1 MKAIVAL
8 ALLAAALLL
17 FHDTL
22 IIAFGGLL
30 TAVLLNAC
38 TGALL
43 RHLPL
48 PRWAALSLVIG
59 ITGCAAAAAVA
70 YGGNLFTR
78 QYAALQ
84 VALPIAV
91 QQAIQTVQTGP
102 LGGFFAANAA
112 SAQSMAGGALSLAQ
126 RASGMISSTLA
137 LVLSIGVMAFVGI
150 CIAAEP
156 DLYRRGFLALIP
168 TKQRAKA
175 GALLDAVGGALRA
188 WLVARLIS
196 MFAIAIMSGI
206 GLTMLHIPY
215 AVALAALAGLL
226 AFVPNVGAFVAGIP
240 SVLLALAISPQ
251 RAGLVILMYWLAH
264 ALDDFLLIPIAERRI
279 VHLPPAL
286 TILVQ
291 IGLGGLLGILGITFA
306 APLTATAIVTIR
318 ALQADDADANQ
329 RLTA

>member
-1 MKAIVAL
+1 MRAL
-8 ALLAAALLL
+8 AVLAMAAAALFL

-30 TAVLLNAC
+30 TAVLLCAC
-38 TGALL
+38 TDALL
-43 RHLPL
+43 GKIPL
-48 PRWAALSLVIG
+48 PRWAALSLVIAV
-59 ITGCAAAAAVA
+59 TGCAAAVSIA
-70 YGGNLFTR
+70 YGGSLLTR
-78 QYAALQ
+78 QYEALQ

-91 QQAIQTVQTGP
+91 QHAVQTVQAGP
-102 LGGFFAANAA
+102 LGGLVPANAA
-112 SAQSMAGGALSLAQ
+112 DIQSMAGGAWGLVQ

-150 CIAAEP
+150 CVAAEP
-156 DLYRRGFLALIP
+156 DLYRRGVLSLISLAR
-168 TKQRAKA
+168 RAKA
-175 GALLDAVGGALRA
+175 GVLLDAIGATLRA

-196 MFAIAIMSGI
+196 MFAIAIMTGI
-206 GLTMLHIPY
+206 GLTALHIPY
-215 AVALAALAGLL
+215 AVALAVLAGVL
-226 AFVPNVGAFVAGIP
+226 AFVPNVGAFVAGVP

-251 RAGLVILMYWLAH
+251 RAVLVIVMYWLAH

-291 IGLGGLLGILGITFA
+291 IGLGGLFGVLGVTFA

-318 ALQADDADANQ
+318 ALQTDDENKS
-329 RLTA
+329 